1 MKHTKSLKFK
11 LTVLLVAAIL
21 LPLIISNGVN
31 LSNTFNHMQDAVFSQ
46 NRQLAGSLSRQLET
60 LTQDLSETM
69 ITLSTYDSV
78 KQMNPSAMA
87 DPLLKTVEHTTMISQ
102 IYVMDT
108 SGMQIYKT
116 SGSLG
121 DRGDRD
127 YFIEAL
133 SGNTYFSD
141 VIISGST
148 GMPIVVLATPIERSG
163 KIVGV
168 IGASIDLSELSA
180 LSSAVVTGETGYGFI
195 VEGKGKIIAHPDASL
210 ITEMTDVSEVEP
222 VAQAISGNTGISEY
236 LFDNEEKLAA
246 YTYMPNTRWGL
257 VVQTPAHEA
266 FAVAVSQRNGMAGLL
281 LGFAIIGFILAY
293 GLSISFTKP
302 LLQLND
308 QTGLI
313 AKGDLS
319 GHMPDKLLKRTDEFG
334 QLAKGFE
341 TMKNNTKNIIEE
353 IQRIAGQTKDSSSTI
368 LTLSEQMGHTS
379 EDIAQTIN
387 SVAEG
392 ATDQAQ
398 ETSKTSHITS
408 DLADLIENINGK
420 LRVCVEQATQM
431 SRQNDEGQRAVSQ
444 FSTLYQENMDLTQES
459 VAVVYE
465 LSEKS
470 SFITS
475 IIETIQSIS
484 EQTSLLALNASIEA
498 ARAGE
503 HGRGFAVVADE
514 VRKLAGQ
521 SNEAT
526 EEIRERMAE
535 IANLID
541 KADKSMKASQKINE
555 TTSENLVGTI
565 NILDSVGA
573 TSSAVTTQ
581 VEGLST
587 DMHSVENSKDLVVDS
602 IGNVSV
608 VAQQS
613 AAATQEVSAS
623 VEEMTAS
630 IEEIVSSMHQ
640 LNGLIESLA
649 DSTSAFRL

>member
-1 MKHTKSLKFK
+1 
-11 LTVLLVAAIL
+11 
-21 LPLIISNGVN
+21 
-31 LSNTFNHMQDAVFSQ
+31 
-46 NRQLAGSLSRQLET
+46 
-60 LTQDLSETM
+60 
-69 ITLSTYDSV
+69 
-78 KQMNPSAMA
+78 
-87 DPLLKTVEHTTMISQ
+87 
-102 IYVMDT
+102 
-108 SGMQIYKT
+108 
-116 SGSLG
+116 
-121 DRGDRD
+121 
-127 YFIEAL
+127 
-133 SGNTYFSD
+133 
-141 VIISGST
+141 
-148 GMPIVVLATPIERSG
+148 
-163 KIVGV
+163 
-168 IGASIDLSELSA
+168 
-180 LSSAVVTGETGYGFI
+180 
-195 VEGKGKIIAHPDASL
+195 
-210 ITEMTDVSEVEP
+210 
-222 VAQAISGNTGISEY
+222 
-236 LFDNEEKLAA
+236 
-246 YTYMPNTRWGL
+246 
-257 VVQTPAHEA
+257 
-266 FAVAVSQRNGMAGLL
+266 
-281 LGFAIIGFILAY
+281 
-293 GLSISFTKP
+293 
-302 LLQLND
+302 
-308 QTGLI
+308 
-313 AKGDLS
+313 
-319 GHMPDKLLKRTDEFG
+319 
-334 QLAKGFE
+334 
-341 TMKNNTKNIIEE
+341 
-353 IQRIAGQTKDSSSTI
+353 
-368 LTLSEQMGHTS
+368 
-379 EDIAQTIN
+379 
-387 SVAEG
+387 
-392 ATDQAQ
+392 
-398 ETSKTSHITS
+398 
-408 DLADLIENINGK
+408 
-420 LRVCVEQATQM
+420 
-431 SRQNDEGQRAVSQ
+431 
-444 FSTLYQENMDLTQES
+444 MDLTQES

-573 TSSAVTTQ
+573 SSSAVTTQ

-623 VEEMTAS
+623 VEEMAAS

-640 LNGLIESLA
+640 LNGLIESLS